1 MECEDSTMQWMEPL
15 IFFFLEG
22 QSIST
27 PASQLHLK
35 SPSLTLLGS
44 QILSGAL
51 EDPGLLVASLGLCQ
65 AFVQNCQLGTG

>member
-1 MECEDSTMQWMEPL
+1 MECEDSIMQWMEP
-15 IFFFLEG
+15 
-22 QSIST
+22 
-27 PASQLHLK
+27 SQLHLR

-65 AFVQNCQLGTG
+65 AFVQNCQLGTGQGSQGWSLLTERL